1 MAKRLAI
8 EAVDLNKVFSK
19 YKKSPG
25 IKGSVKA
32 LIQRETYEVRAV
44 ESLSVEIEEGELV
57 GLIGENGAGKS
68 TTLKM
73 LSGILKPTSGSVKVL
88 GFTPV
93 ERKRE
98 YLKQISF
105 VMGNKSQLWWDL
117 PVIDSFELQREIYQI
132 PEDEYNKAHN
142 ALVELL
148 AVKELLSSP
157 VRKLSLGERMRCELV
172 LSLLHKPKVIFLDE
186 PTLGLDVIMQKRLR
200 EFFVEY
206 NRNNAATIILTSHY
220 MDDVKEMCERVI
232 LLNKG
237 EKIYD
242 GKLTQ
247 LVKKYATYKTLTI
260 DLRNK
265 ADSKSLEREYDVT
278 AVTEKVLT
286 MKVDRGE
293 VASRA
298 GRILKKYEVDDIDIR
313 EPELSDIVRTIYS
326 DKK

>member
-25 IKGSVKA
+25 IKGSIKA

-132 PEDEYNKAHN
+132 PQDEYNETYN
-142 ALVELL
+142 TLVELL

-220 MDDVKEMCERVI
+220 MDDVKEMCDRVI

-265 ADSKSLEREYDVT
+265 ADSKSLEREYNVT

-313 EPELSDIVRTIYS
+313 EPELSDVVREIYEEQG
-326 DKK
+326 

>member
-8 EAVDLNKVFSK
+8 EAVDLKKIFSK
-19 YKKSPG
+19 YKKLPG

-73 LSGILKPTSGSVKVL
+73 LSGILKPTSGIVKVL
-88 GFTPV
+88 GYIPV

-117 PVIDSFELQREIYQI
+117 PVADSFELQREIYQI
-132 PEDEYNKAHN
+132 PQDEYNRTHN
-142 ALVELL
+142 MLVELL
-148 AVKELLSSP
+148 GVEELLSSP

-206 NRNNAATIILTSHY
+206 NRDNAATIILTSHY
-220 MDDVKEMCERVI
+220 MDDVKEVCNRVI
-232 LLNKG
+232 MLNQG
-237 EKIYD
+237 IKIYD
-242 GKLTQ
+242 GGLSQ
-247 LVKKYATYKTLTI
+247 LAERYATYKTVTVFLK
-260 DLRNK
+260 NK
-265 ADSKSLEREYDVT
+265 VDSSSLEKDYGAVILSERVVALKVKRE
-278 AVTEKVLT
+278 
-286 MKVDRGE
+286 E
-293 VASRA
+293 VANIA
-298 GRILKKYEVDDIDIR
+298 GRVLKQYEVEDIDIR
-313 EPELSDIVRTIYS
+313 EPGLSDIVRTIYG
-326 DKK
+326 DRK